1 MVMNKD
7 DVCVWGSGI
16 DFIDTHIDPKE
27 NDTVNVD
34 CGWNYSASLFGNDL
48 NRIKGKLSLDLH
60 SKTFMKMG
68 KLDVP
73 KSKGVSS
80 IKNKLRLDN
89 YVDIYGVILEKQNL
103 DEDGTS
109 SLIIKVGLDNTS
121 DINIPK
127 VKIRS
132 ILFDSNGD
140 IIDDRDDDSEIIYGS
155 SKIIDLRHYSIK
167 NSKLKDSYLELFAS
181 IYLADFRINHELV
194 AKRNK

>member
-34 CGWNYSASLFGNDL
+34 CGWNYSESLFGNDL

-89 YVDIYGVILEKQNL
+89 YVDIYRVILEKQNL

>member
-1 MVMNKD
+1 
-7 DVCVWGSGI
+7 
-16 DFIDTHIDPKE
+16 
-27 NDTVNVD
+27 
-34 CGWNYSASLFGNDL
+34 
-48 NRIKGKLSLDLH
+48 
-60 SKTFMKMG
+60 MG